1 MNAHTGTTGGTS
13 ERELKS
19 PTVSSVSGSAEAG
32 SDEAGS
38 DEVWI
43 RVRCEETTRHLPGAV
58 KRKKYKST
66 TRTEEETRSQTNT
79 RTNQVTGWESVW
91 HAAAA
96 GSGSGSADHLDAL
109 VAVFLNHFG
118 LYDHFCIQCNPVM
131 IRLMSHLTNRIL
143 ILYQL
148 STIWADSV
156 SNDINKSPNM

>member
-1 MNAHTGTTGGTS
+1 MKSKILSQRIVLHLIHIVVRFMNAHAGTTGGTS

-32 SDEAGS
+32 SDEAGSAEAGS

-79 RTNQVTGWESVW
+79 RTNQVTGWESV
-91 HAAAA
+91 
-96 GSGSGSADHLDAL
+96 
-109 VAVFLNHFG
+109 
-118 LYDHFCIQCNPVM
+118 
-131 IRLMSHLTNRIL
+131 
-143 ILYQL
+143 
-148 STIWADSV
+148 
-156 SNDINKSPNM
+156 

>member
-1 MNAHTGTTGGTS
+1 MKSKILSQRIVLHIIHIVVRFMNAHTGTTGGTS

-58 KRKKYKST
+58 KRKKYNKT

-79 RTNQVTGWESVW
+79 RTNQVTGWESV
-91 HAAAA
+91 
-96 GSGSGSADHLDAL
+96 
-109 VAVFLNHFG
+109 
-118 LYDHFCIQCNPVM
+118 
-131 IRLMSHLTNRIL
+131 
-143 ILYQL
+143 
-148 STIWADSV
+148 
-156 SNDINKSPNM
+156 

>member
-1 MNAHTGTTGGTS
+1 MKSKILSQRIVLHLIHIVVRFMNAHAGTTGGTS

-79 RTNQVTGWESVW
+79 RTNQVTGWESV
-91 HAAAA
+91 
-96 GSGSGSADHLDAL
+96 
-109 VAVFLNHFG
+109 
-118 LYDHFCIQCNPVM
+118 
-131 IRLMSHLTNRIL
+131 
-143 ILYQL
+143 
-148 STIWADSV
+148 
-156 SNDINKSPNM
+156 

>member
-1 MNAHTGTTGGTS
+1 MKSKILSQRIVLHIIHIVVRFMNAHTGTTGGTS

-32 SDEAGS
+32 SDE
-38 DEVWI
+38 VWI

-58 KRKKYKST
+58 KRKKYNKT

-109 VAVFLNHFG
+109 VAVFKGISRFLKIILVF
-118 LYDHFCIQCNPVM
+118 M
-131 IRLMSHLTNRIL
+131 IIFVFSVILLWFVWCLT
-143 ILYQL
+143 
-148 STIWADSV
+148 
-156 SNDINKSPNM
+156 